1 MNTSENQ
8 IQDILGSLAEGLE
21 ALTKQLAKEVVSEIQ
36 LKQNQPQKEEEEY
49 FYHKEAAAY
58 VKLCPDTLTRRVKAG
73 KLPVYRNGRFRVY
86 KKSDLIKLRT
96 NGK

>member
-1 MNTSENQ
+1 MQNQNQ

-36 LKQNQPQKEEEEY
+36 LKQNSPQKEEEEY
-49 FYHKEAAAY
+49 FYHKEAADFVRLSPA
-58 VKLCPDTLTRRVKAG
+58 TLDKRIKAG

-86 KKSDLIKLRT
+86 KKSDLNKLRT